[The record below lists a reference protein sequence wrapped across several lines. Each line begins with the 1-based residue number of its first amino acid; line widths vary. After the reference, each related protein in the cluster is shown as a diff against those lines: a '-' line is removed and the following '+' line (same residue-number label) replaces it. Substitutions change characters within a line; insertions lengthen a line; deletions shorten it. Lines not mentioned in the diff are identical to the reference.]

1 MFSHIFDI
9 ERSDCQIELVEGH
22 AAHLL
27 LKESSFTARIKED
40 PHQQSVY
47 MKHTVLA
54 PSRIILSHSLVVI
67 TLVFRGTNLLRLLL
81 HILL

>member
-1 MFSHIFDI
+1 MFSHIFDL
-9 ERSDCQIELVEGH
+9 ERSDCQIELFEGH

-40 PHQQSVY
+40 PRQQSVY

-54 PSRIILSHSLVVI
+54 PSRIIFSHSLVVI
-67 TLVFRGTNLLRLLL
+67 TSVFRGTHLLRLLL